1 MLGSTIQTQ
10 SWEIEWSEKNKW
22 RYSTL
27 IKWSDALERAATAQK
42 MKLSINDFF
51 SKCDQIRSYLRI
63 WSHLLKKLL
72 IENFIFN
79 AVMDETAL
87 SLSQGVLE
95 MLEKY
100 KKEPYVFFIKV
111 IQIFLKGQH
120 ESTRIAPDLS
130 FSKAAWNR
138 KREL

>member
-1 MLGSTIQTQ
+1 M
-10 SWEIEWSEKNKW
+10 
-22 RYSTL
+22 
-27 IKWSDALERAATAQK
+27 LERTICTAQK

-111 IQIFLKGQH
+111 IQIFLKRQH

-130 FSKAAWNR
+130 FSKAA
-138 KREL
+138 